1 MRGIVGDLALLRLPR
16 WTDQTGAEWRDS
28 GILLYR
34 RCISA
39 RGRLTA
45 AIQLSPRK
53 RLIFLPIPEGSIC
66 ANLGQRY
73 SSYAAGLQLPR
84 LPESVLDIET
94 TPVSFSFP
102 KVFVA
107 HPWGRHLKPV
117 TSVTVPPSECPCM
130 ILAPP

>member
-73 SSYAAGLQLPR
+73 SSYAAGLPPHAFPNWFLN
-84 LPESVLDIET
+84 IET
-94 TPVSFSFP
+94 TPSNFSFP
-102 KVFVA
+102 KVLLPIA
-107 HPWGRHLKPV
+107 GAG
-117 TSVTVPPSECPCM
+117 T
-130 ILAPP
+130 